1 MTLTAVP
8 RLGEQLWKVKKE
20 IDVVRKAKLEAEG
33 DLAAA
38 NAIVIYEEDPK
49 NKKKSF
55 YEEISKDDECCIRYV
70 KDVLKGFNLCAVKL
84 GEKLKWWNSSYQ
96 PIVSQDK
103 DAFIRRYSRTE
114 RSLAAKGQDIQRH
127 KDVQADIA
135 QEEYAWLFLRPV
147 EGSGAGCRQ
156 DKL

>member
-1 MTLTAVP
+1 MS
-8 RLGEQLWKVKKE
+8 
-20 IDVVRKAKLEAEG
+20 
-33 DLAAA
+33 
-38 NAIVIYEEDPK
+38 N
-49 NKKKSF
+49 
-55 YEEISKDDECCIRYV
+55 IRRI
-70 KDVLKGFNLCAVKL
+70 NCALSSNGSVKL